1 MLETMVST
9 SFGVTHPSGTR
20 VVPVPVT
27 VTVQFVKTGEL
38 YGSRILSSTW
48 RIIPSLSPLL
58 PSSRVMAL
66 LLLAELSS
74 ISSTFGRVATVCW
87 FARKRSISSAV
98 AVCAPASASTSTSLL
113 SGRGA
118 FIVNLQS
125 SLCAFA
131 SRARVGLLGERDLH
145 PLVGRDAC
153 AGHAVLH
160 RRGDIP
166 VGVQKTGH
174 AACTLARG
182 VFAVDVGVG
191 VVAGGHRHI
200 GHIKAFRRGDIH
212 RVIADR
218 DGPDCGGK
226 EDGVAADHLLDR
238 GIGRGDRLFAVL
250 HVADRLEVGRAQHE
264 CAGHHQGDE
273 HQHNEADDKR
283 GTTLAAKWGHAVHG
297 CSLRPDTLT
306 RRTVVEKT
314 WRL

>member
-1 MLETMVST
+1 MLDTMVST

-87 FARKRSISSAV
+87 FARKRSMSSA
-98 AVCAPASASTSTSLL
+98 AAGWAPASASTSISLL

-118 FIVNLQS
+118 FIVYLQS

-131 SRARVGLLGERDLH
+131 SRAGVGLLRECDLH
-145 PLVGRDAC
+145 PLVGRDAG

-160 RRGDIP
+160 RRGDVPI
-166 VGVQKTGH
+166 GVQETGH
-174 AACTLARG
+174 AACTLAGG

-191 VVAGGHRHI
+191 VIAGGDRHV
-200 GHIKAFRRGDIH
+200 GRVKTCRRGDVH
-212 RVIADR
+212 RVITDR
-218 DGPDCGGK
+218 DGPGRGRE
-226 EDGVAADHLLDR
+226 EDGVAADHLFDR
-238 GIGRGDRLFAVL
+238 RIGRGDRLVAVL

-273 HQHNEADDKR
+273 YQHDQADDER
-283 GTTLAAKWGHAVHG
+283 GTALAAKWRHAVHG

>member
-74 ISSTFGRVATVCW
+74 ISSTFGRDATVCW
-87 FARKRSISSAV
+87 FARKRSISSA
-98 AVCAPASASTSTSLL
+98 AAGWAPASASTSISLL

-118 FIVNLQS
+118 FIGNLQS

-131 SRARVGLLGERDLH
+131 SRTRVGVVGKGDLH
-145 PLVGRDAC
+145 PLVGRDAGT
-153 AGHAVLH
+153 GHAVVH

-166 VGVQKTGH
+166 IGVQKAGH
-174 AACTLARG
+174 AARTLAG
-182 VFAVDVGVG
+182 SVFAVNVGVG
-191 VVAGGHRHI
+191 VVAGGNRHI
-200 GHIKAFRRGDIH
+200 GHIKAFRRGDSH
-212 RVIADR
+212 LVITDR
-218 DGPDCGGK
+218 NLPLCGRK

-238 GIGRGDRLFAVL
+238 GIGRGDRLVAVL

-273 HQHNEADDKR
+273 HQHDEADDER
-283 GTTLAAKWGHAVHG
+283 GTTLAAKCGHAVHG